1 MRSTRSKARC
11 FDNPAAFGSASHH
24 VLRSGHMGKKTANPT
39 SEASPAAKVTPMM
52 AQYLAIKRDHSE
64 ALLFYRMG
72 DFYELFFEDAVLAAE
87 ALGITLTHRGKHG
100 GKDIPMCGVPV
111 RAADSYLERLI
122 QSGFRV
128 AVCEQTEDPAAA
140 KKRGAKAV
148 VARKVERLVTPGT
161 LTEDTL
167 LDARASNYLVALGR
181 AEGEWALAWCDM
193 STGEF
198 HVMKCDAA
206 TMPVLLARLAPGEIL
221 LSDNMLEA
229 PELFETF
236 GDWKSALAPQPVRLF
251 DSAAGE
257 RRLCALYG
265 VAALDGF
272 GEFSRAELAAA
283 GAVVEYVSLTQKGKL
298 PRLAALSSVLQTASM
313 AIDAATRRNL
323 ELSHALSGGRKG
335 SLLSVIDRTVTGTG
349 ARLLHARFAAP
360 LTDPDAIAGRLDQV
374 DFFIAAAP
382 SRDALRGA
390 LNAFPD
396 IERALSR
403 LTLGRGGPRDLAAI
417 RDALALV
424 PKLRA
429 ALDQAEGLDAFGDA
443 VARLSAGLGEHEI
456 LAARLT
462 NALEPTPPPMVRDGG
477 FIIQG
482 YSAALDEFVS
492 LRDESRRLIANLQA
506 RYRSETGVDSL
517 KVKHN
522 NVLGYFVDVS
532 ERNAAKLGEGF
543 IHRQSLATTAR
554 FTTVELGE
562 LEGKINSAAQKALD
576 LEAQLFEQLLG
587 ETIAR
592 AEEIARLARAA
603 ARLDVASALAQLAV
617 ERRYCRPLVDA
628 STAFDI
634 RAGRHPVVE
643 ALAISEQQFVANDCD
658 LGPAQH
664 LWLVTGPNMAGKSTF
679 LRQNALIAILAQMGS
694 FVPAESAHIGI
705 VDRLFSRVGAADDL
719 ARGRSTF
726 MVEMIE
732 TAAILNLAGAGALV
746 ILDEIGRGT
755 ATFDGL
761 SIAWAAVEYL
771 HEVNTCRTLFATHY
785 HELTALAPKLE
796 RLACSTMRVKEWQ
809 GDVVF
814 LHEVMAGVADRSY
827 GIHVARLAG
836 LPEAVLSRAEDVLA
850 TLEKGEQG
858 GAVARLAE
866 DLPLF
871 SAPSPGPAVVDE
883 RAAAMDE
890 LCAALA
896 ETDVDALSPRAAL
909 DLVYRLRTMLPDD

>member
-1 MRSTRSKARC
+1 
-11 FDNPAAFGSASHH
+11 
-24 VLRSGHMGKKTANPT
+24 
-39 SEASPAAKVTPMM
+39 MM
-52 AQYLAIKRDHSE
+52 AQYLAIKRDHAE

-72 DFYELFFEDAVLAAE
+72 DFYELFFDDAVTAAE
-87 ALGITLTHRGKHG
+87 ALGITLTHRGKHAG
-100 GKDIPMCGVPV
+100 ADVPMCGVPV

-148 VARKVERLVTPGT
+148 VAREVERLVTPGT

-167 LDARASNYLVALGR
+167 LDARACNYLVALGR
-181 AEGEWALAWCDM
+181 AEGQWAIAWCDM

-198 HVMKCDAA
+198 RVMKCDAA
-206 TMPVLLARLAPGEIL
+206 TLPATLARLAPGEIL
-221 LSDNMLEA
+221 LSDGMLEA

-236 GDWKSALAPQPVRLF
+236 ADWKAALAPQPARLF

-272 GEFSRAELAAA
+272 GEFGRAELAAA
-283 GAVVEYVSLTQKGKL
+283 GAIVEYVSLTQKGKL
-298 PRLAALSSVLQTASM
+298 PRLAALRPVLETASM

-323 ELSHALSGGRKG
+323 ELTHALSGGRKG
-335 SLLSVIDRTVTGTG
+335 SLLAVIDRSVTGAG
-349 ARLLHARFAAP
+349 ARLLHARLAAP
-360 LTDPDAIAGRLDQV
+360 LTDPGVINARLDQV
-374 DFFIAAAP
+374 DFFIAATA
-382 SRDALRGA
+382 SRGA
-390 LNAFPD
+390 LRATLRAFPD

-417 RDALALV
+417 RDALVRV
-424 PKLRA
+424 PELRA
-429 ALDQAEGLDAFGDA
+429 ALDRAAGLDAIGDA
-443 VARLSAGLGEHEI
+443 VARVAEGLGEHDI
-456 LAARLT
+456 LATRLT
-462 NALEPTPPPMVRDGG
+462 NALVPTPPPMVRDGG
-477 FIIQG
+477 FIAHG

-506 RYRSETGVDSL
+506 RYRQETGVDSL

-522 NVLGYFVDVS
+522 NVLGYFVDVT

-543 IHRQSLATTAR
+543 IHRQSLASAVR

-617 ERRYCRPLVDA
+617 ERRYCRPVVDA
-628 STAFDI
+628 GQAFDI

-679 LRQNALIAILAQMGS
+679 LRQSALIAILAQMGS
-694 FVPAESAHIGI
+694 FVPAESAHIGV

-732 TAAILNLAGAGALV
+732 TAAILNLAGANALV

-761 SIAWAAVEYL
+761 SIAWAAVEHL
-771 HEVNTCRTLFATHY
+771 HEVNKCRTLFATHY

-814 LHEVMAGVADRSY
+814 LHEVMAGSADRSY

-836 LPEAVLSRAEDVLA
+836 LPEAVLTRAEEVLA

-871 SAPSPGPAVVDE
+871 SSPGPGAPAMNADRVVL
-883 RAAAMDE
+883 DE
-890 LCAALA
+890 LRAVLE

-909 DLVYRLRTMLPDD
+909 DLVYRLRNILPDD

>member
-1 MRSTRSKARC
+1 MA
-11 FDNPAAFGSASHH
+11 
-24 VLRSGHMGKKTANPT
+24 KKTTNPP
-39 SEASPAAKVTPMM
+39 SEESPAAKVTPMM
-52 AQYLAIKRDHSE
+52 AQYLAIKRDHAE

-72 DFYELFFEDAVLAAE
+72 DFYELFFDDAVTAAE
-87 ALGITLTHRGKHG
+87 ALGITLTHRGKHAG
-100 GKDIPMCGVPV
+100 ADVPMCGVPV

-148 VARKVERLVTPGT
+148 VAREVERLVTPGT

-167 LDARASNYLVALGR
+167 LDARACNYLVALGR
-181 AEGEWALAWCDM
+181 AEGQWAIAWCDM

-198 HVMKCDAA
+198 RVMKCDAA
-206 TMPVLLARLAPGEIL
+206 TLPATLARLAPGEIL
-221 LSDNMLEA
+221 LSDGMLEA

-236 GDWKSALAPQPVRLF
+236 ADWKAALAPQPARLF

-272 GEFSRAELAAA
+272 GEFGRAELAAA
-283 GAVVEYVSLTQKGKL
+283 GAIVEYVSLTQKGKL
-298 PRLAALSSVLQTASM
+298 PRLAALRPVLETASM

-323 ELSHALSGGRKG
+323 ELTHALSGGRKG
-335 SLLSVIDRTVTGTG
+335 SLLAVIDRSVTGAG
-349 ARLLHARFAAP
+349 ARLLHARLAAP
-360 LTDPDAIAGRLDQV
+360 LTDPGVINARLDQV
-374 DFFIAAAP
+374 DFFIAATA
-382 SRDALRGA
+382 SRDALRA
-390 LNAFPD
+390 TLRAFPD

-417 RDALALV
+417 RDALVRV
-424 PKLRA
+424 PELRA
-429 ALDQAEGLDAFGDA
+429 ALDRAAGLDAIGDA
-443 VARLSAGLGEHEI
+443 VARVAEGLGEHDI
-456 LAARLT
+456 LATRLT
-462 NALEPTPPPMVRDGG
+462 NALVPTPPPMVRDGG
-477 FIIQG
+477 FIAHG

-506 RYRSETGVDSL
+506 RYRQETGVDSL

-522 NVLGYFVDVS
+522 NVLGYFVDVT

-543 IHRQSLATTAR
+543 IHRQSLASAVR

-617 ERRYCRPLVDA
+617 ERRYCRPVVDA
-628 STAFDI
+628 GQAFDI

-679 LRQNALIAILAQMGS
+679 LRQSALIAILAQMGS
-694 FVPAESAHIGI
+694 FVPAESAHIGV

-732 TAAILNLAGAGALV
+732 TAAILNLTGANALV

-761 SIAWAAVEYL
+761 SIAWAAVEHL
-771 HEVNTCRTLFATHY
+771 HEVNKCRTLFATHY

-814 LHEVMAGVADRSY
+814 LHEVMAGSADRSY

-836 LPEAVLSRAEDVLA
+836 LPEAVLTRAEEVLA

-871 SAPSPGPAVVDE
+871 SSPGPGAPAMNADRVVL
-883 RAAAMDE
+883 DE
-890 LCAALA
+890 LRAVLE

-909 DLVYRLRTMLPDD
+909 DLVYRLRNILPDD